1 MSEFTET
8 IKVVVQSV
16 FNSDGFDK
24 LERRMANLM
33 NTRDNL
39 EKQFDRGVGM
49 KNINSEISQI
59 EDKFTEAGLEIQTFS
74 DQVSEV
80 EKKVSDASKQA
91 EMSGLGSVPGGRDDG
106 SSAEFETKGFT
117 NSIDEM
123 FDAADEANLADQIV
137 DNSMIDKNVK
147 VAKDQLQEL
156 GFVIQDMETGMPV
169 MPGEFVD
176 RLADADDRIQK
187 FGGLESELPSSR
199 ASEGTRTLRDM
210 ERGPMQLPEI
220 RPLGTALRN
229 TMATANVAGLQAVT
243 GAMGDVGDSA
253 NTATTGVQR
262 FSQNSLPEMDRSIGQ
277 VAQSTR
283 GLQMR
288 LLGLQFTML
297 TVAFIFGGVMA
308 SALGAVGAFQIL
320 GNTLKFLF
328 LPTALDL
335 LDPLLN
341 LQDFVFGLDE
351 ETRRFIGTVFGAI
364 SVISIAIGLFAALAQ
379 PIVGLIGTLLRLSS
393 AFNILSKLGSSI
405 VFLSRFG
412 QTAAGLSGILSTV
425 GGSIGT
431 LLTFFSSAGATA
443 SGFSG
448 ILGVLGG
455 SLSGLL
461 PGIMAVGSALL
472 SLAGPILAIIGIL
485 VGLFVVFKRF
495 PGLANGIVKAVTG
508 AFDFLFKYLKMVIN
522 SIVSIFKGLFNI
534 LTGLFTAGLAL
545 ITGDF
550 EKAFRG
556 LQEVLFGLGQV
567 FVEPFENALNF
578 IGNTII
584 PAFGDTGETILKT
597 LANAILSNGS
607 ALINALIS
615 VLPDSLQGIARDKF
629 QSAKTDVEKFLD
641 KNIEAVGRVGDGF
654 EEFNFKVGKDFKKKD
669 TKSKAKKEKDS
680 GNGFTVEN
688 LNTSLNV
695 NKGNESPRE
704 TSRKAG
710 RELRRGMVNKGSNFA
725 TGT

>member
-1 MSEFTET
+1 MAEFSET
-8 IKVVVQSV
+8 IRVLVQSV
-16 FNSDGFDK
+16 FDSKGFDQ
-24 LERRMANLM
+24 LERRMATLM
-33 NTRDNL
+33 STRDNL
-39 EKQFDRGVGM
+39 QKQFDRGIGM
-49 KNINSEISQI
+49 KNISNEVDQI
-59 EDKFTEAGLEIQTFS
+59 KDKFTEAGLEIETF
-74 DQVSEV
+74 D
-80 EKKVSDASKQA
+80 
-91 EMSGLGSVPGGRDDG
+91 
-106 SSAEFETKGFT
+106 
-117 NSIDEM
+117 NSIQEM
-123 FDAADEANLADQIV
+123 FDAEDSEEKANQIV
-137 DNSMIDKNVK
+137 DSSAIEQNVG

-156 GFVIQDMETGMPV
+156 GFAVKDMDTGQV
-169 MPGEFVD
+169 VNTGEMAS
-176 RLADADDRIQK
+176 RLADASNRLDK
-187 FGGLESELPSSR
+187 FGGFDQQNMMAGVLPDEK
-199 ASEGTRTLRDM
+199 AVDRTLG
-210 ERGPMQLPEI
+210 ESLQNFSLPENMD
-220 RPLGTALRN
+220 LRDN
-229 TMATANVAGLQAVT
+229 LAQTLTFDKDIDVAEGFPQDNIQGVGPDLNKGPDQFSVEGANVRTLGVLST
-243 GAMGDVGDSA
+243 GMAEVGEAA

-262 FSQNSLPEMDRSIGQ
+262 FSQNSLPEMDRSLGR

-364 SVISIAIGLFAALAQ
+364 SVISIAIGLFAALGQ

-615 VLPDSLQGIARDKF
+615 VLPDSL
-629 QSAKTDVEKFLD
+629 
-641 KNIEAVGRVGDGF
+641 
-654 EEFNFKVGKDFKKKD
+654 
-669 TKSKAKKEKDS
+669 EKDS
-680 GNGFTVEN
+680 GGNFNVEN

-695 NKGNESPRE
+695 NEGNESPRE